1 VTQWCEA
8 NQLSSVVAAL
18 AKAVVFT
25 RGGSAALCSLAG
37 ASHTRLSAPGWAG
50 VTTCGAIIALEAAMN
65 AIDMLTRQH
74 REMEG
79 AFSALLSAKSEA
91 RAGLFERA
99 ADTLMSHILVEEQHF
114 YPAVKAKKTEDVLLE
129 SLEEHLS
136 LKRVLAD
143 LVALS
148 HDDPHFEPKL
158 HVLKEQAEH
167 HHKEEEEHLFPK
179 VKKLLHAQELEA
191 LGDQM
196 QTAQSA
202 LLASSPRKRVAEQTA
217 EASNLP

>member
-1 VTQWCEA
+1 
-8 NQLSSVVAAL
+8 
-18 AKAVVFT
+18 
-25 RGGSAALCSLAG
+25 
-37 ASHTRLSAPGWAG
+37 
-50 VTTCGAIIALEAAMN
+50 MN

-79 AFSALLSAKSEA
+79 AFKALMNEA
-91 RAGLFERA
+91 PEGRGRLFEEA

-114 YPAVKAKKTEDVLLE
+114 YPAVKAKKTEGILLE

-148 HDDPHFEPKL
+148 PTDPHFEPKL

-179 VKKLLHAQELEA
+179 VKKLLDAQELEA
-191 LGDQM
+191 LGTRM
-196 QTAQSA
+196 QAAQA
-202 LLASSPRKRVAEQTA
+202 ELLERSPRKRVAEQTA
-217 EASNLP
+217 EASELL